1 MRSLKSFETLTVR
14 LISFSNQKIR
24 SNLAQRADR
33 AKMVRK
39 TATPCGYRVL
49 VDDMRNANSTL
60 GEPVRPI
67 RLERKVRTYAEL
79 VDLVS
84 ALVAEDPSLPE
95 AAILCKPTSVKEFTE
110 QMFIDHQRERS
121 DL

>member
-1 MRSLKSFETLTVR
+1 MKNLIVR
-14 LISFSNQKIR
+14 LILFSNQKIR

-49 VDDMRNANSTL
+49 VDDMRNANSAPGMG

-67 RLERKVRTYAEL
+67 RLERNVQTYAEL

-95 AAILCKPTSVKEFTE
+95 AAILCKPTSVEEFTE

>member
-1 MRSLKSFETLTVR
+1 
-14 LISFSNQKIR
+14 
-24 SNLAQRADR
+24 
-33 AKMVRK
+33 MVRK
-39 TATPCGYRVL
+39 AATPCGYRVL
-49 VDDMRNANSTL
+49 VDDMRNANSTPGMG

-67 RLERKVRTYAEL
+67 RLGRKVRTYAEL

-84 ALVAEDPSLPE
+84 ALVAEDPSLTKD
-95 AAILCKPTSVKEFTE
+95 AILCKPTSVEEFTE

>member
-1 MRSLKSFETLTVR
+1 
-14 LISFSNQKIR
+14 
-24 SNLAQRADR
+24 
-33 AKMVRK
+33 MVRK

-49 VDDMRNANSTL
+49 VDDMRNANSTPGMG

-67 RLERKVRTYAEL
+67 RLERKVQTYAEL

-95 AAILCKPTSVKEFTE
+95 AAILCKPISVEEFTE
-110 QMFIDHQRERS
+110 QMFIDHQRKRS